1 MPWTNGVS
9 SQSCLLAVRWVE
21 PDYFPFEPLDTVIY
35 GPDTY
40 RDYRI
45 RSRQPRTQHQPTNK
59 TDHTNPLGPSQGQ
72 RSKDDPPSIDLV
84 CRRMIM
90 KWEPIYNIVHRYM
103 GCLCVLWRST
113 PSRHPEEMTFVVNYG
128 CPRHSAR
135 QITYKDY
142 NELGLHGHDD
152 PYFQKFG
159 GYNAFWAMLHRME
172 PKIYDKFGGPT
183 AITEKQLKYGYIDL
197 EMQEKDGVSLDG
209 MLDKYLM
216 EHLPVYREDT
226 SLCTTTR
233 PVRGATS
240 AIGGGRGDENAER
253 RDQLKRMREDL
264 EKSVQWKET
273 KQIVGGTWD
282 GVPHWSLI
290 R

>member
-1 MPWTNGVS
+1 
-9 SQSCLLAVRWVE
+9 VE

-40 RDYRI
+40 RDYRV
-45 RSRQPRTQHQPTNK
+45 RSRQPRTQHSPAVEN
-59 TDHTNPLGPSQGQ
+59 DHTNLPGLLQGK

-84 CRRMIM
+84 CRRMII
-90 KWEPIYNIVHRYM
+90 KWNPIFNLVYRYM

-113 PSRHPEEMTFVVNYG
+113 PSRNIEEMTFVLDYG
-128 CPRHSAR
+128 CPRHTSGK
-135 QITYKDY
+135 TSYKDY

-159 GYNAFWAMLHRME
+159 GYNAFWAMLHRIE
-172 PKIYDKFGGPT
+172 PTIYDKFGGAT

-197 EMQEKDGVSLDG
+197 EMQEKDGISLDY
-209 MLDKYLM
+209 MFDMYLV
-216 EHLPVYREDT
+216 ESLPEYRAYE
-226 SLCTTTR
+226 SLCITTR
-233 PVRGATS
+233 PMRGTTS
-240 AIGGGRGDENAER
+240 AIGSEKDDENAELR
-253 RDQLKRMREDL
+253 WQLKQMCDAFE
-264 EKSVQWKET
+264 ESVQGKEI

-290 R
+290 F

>member
-1 MPWTNGVS
+1 
-9 SQSCLLAVRWVE
+9 LLAVRWVE

-40 RDYRI
+40 RDYRV
-45 RSRQPRTQHQPTNK
+45 RSRQPRIQHPPAIE
-59 TDHTNPLGPSQGQ
+59 TDHTDPLGPSQGQ
-72 RSKDDPPSIDLV
+72 HSKDDPPSIDLV

-90 KWEPIYNIVHRYM
+90 KWEPILNVVYRYM

-113 PSRHPEEMTFVVNYG
+113 PSRHIEEMTFVLKYG
-128 CPRHSAR
+128 CPRHSTG

-142 NELGLHGHDD
+142 NELGLYGHDD

-159 GYNAFWAMLHRME
+159 GYNAFWAMLHRIK
-172 PKIYDKFGGPT
+172 PKFYDMFGGAT
-183 AITEKQLKYGYIDL
+183 AISEKQLKYGYIDL
-197 EMQEKDGVSLDG
+197 EMQEKDGVSLDC
-209 MLDKYLM
+209 MFHEYLT
-216 EHLPVYREDT
+216 EILSVYREDP

-233 PVRGATS
+233 PIRRATS
-240 AIGGGRGDENAER
+240 AIGGEKDDENAER
-253 RDQLKRMREDL
+253 RDQLKRICDDSE
-264 EKSVQWKET
+264 ESVQGKEI